1 MGDTFMR
8 QYEYNSLQ
16 IVIAKVGVAKVIDS
30 IAKICREKSSIPALE
45 SDAWHSAQSY
55 LTEVANS
62 GAIKTVSPP
71 PLSESEKMKEKHC
84 LSRLFE

>member
-1 MGDTFMR
+1 MGETFMR

-16 IVIAKVGVAKVIDS
+16 ILIAKVGVAKVIDS
-30 IAKICREKSSIPALE
+30 IAKICLEKSSIPALE

-62 GAIKTVSPP
+62 GAIKTVSPNP
-71 PLSESEKMKEKHC
+71 SGLRVK
-84 LSRLFE
+84 R